1 MRLAV
6 PFLVHLMY
14 PIICCEKYKQQFIL
28 ILSVP
33 GEQPDRVRLQMF
45 WFDFWSCDTVLKH
58 VWVTCSRGR
67 RQQLTPPVTLGIPS
81 RAGTGKQMMTPWLVP
96 THSRP

>member
-1 MRLAV
+1 
-6 PFLVHLMY
+6 
-14 PIICCEKYKQQFIL
+14 
-28 ILSVP
+28 
-33 GEQPDRVRLQMF
+33 MF

-58 VWVTCSRGR
+58 VWVTCSGGR